1 MTYHG
6 PTTRAGRGTILLF
19 ALMIMS
25 SVVVTVSGLTA
36 IILSALQQAR
46 AIDNAIV
53 AHYAAESGIEE
64 AIYQLRRTDAMPA
77 SQATPQVL
85 SNTASWTRTV
95 SPSEPVVYAGTVP
108 QDSLVELALYDPDQ
122 PTTATNIDSVEI
134 SWSDSCGNC
143 TYIEETMVA
152 WNPTGGPVVWDT
164 NPATYKHTSSPA
176 VIAAAGKLYR
186 LRIIARGGDI
196 ENVQVRAYDSGHAA
210 LNVPGRVRIDAFGK
224 FGQVQQR
231 LTVTMPS
238 QTPLSG
244 LYDYVV
250 FSECS
255 LVKGGPIT
263 CP

>member
-1 MTYHG
+1 MRRTQK
-6 PTTRAGRGTILLF
+6 GTVLLF

-25 SVVVTVSGLTA
+25 SVIVTVSGLTA
-36 IILSALQQAR
+36 IILSSLQQAR

-64 AIYQLRRTDAMPA
+64 AMYSLRRLDTMPT
-77 SQATPQVL
+77 SQATPQAL
-85 SNTASWTRTV
+85 TNTATWTRTV
-95 SPSEPVVYAGTVP
+95 TPSEPVVYAGTVA
-108 QDSLVELALYDPDQ
+108 QDSLVEMALYNPDQ

-134 SWSDSCGNC
+134 SWTDSCSHC
-143 TYIEETMVA
+143 TYIEETLVD
-152 WNPTGGPVVWDT
+152 WNPTGGAVVWNP

-176 VIAAAGKLYR
+176 IIAAAGKLYR

-196 ENVQVRAYDSGHAA
+196 QNVQVRAWDSSHAA
-210 LNVPGRVRIDAFGK
+210 VAVPGRVRLDAFGN